1 MQRLP
6 GITKIWYVPA
16 DTLMSGIT
24 QRALANL
31 PIGIFADIFPVP
43 FVGEAICET
52 ETEFDNNDYRQKV
65 QLTFSTIA
73 TLPSCRLAF
82 IIRTANN
89 KQFLIGT
96 ADHPFPIVK
105 TIDSTG
111 ELDGEKAATKYTVSY
126 TNKLALVPCN
136 A

>member
-1 MQRLP
+1 MLRLP

-24 QRALANL
+24 QRATANL
-31 PIGIFADIFPVP
+31 PIGVFADIFPVP

-65 QLTFSTIA
+65 QLTFST
-73 TLPSCRLAF
+73 TTSLPSCRLAF
-82 IIRTANN
+82 IIRTATG
-89 KQFLIGT
+89 KQYLIGT

-105 TIDSTG
+105 SIDSTG
-111 ELDGEKAATKYTVSY
+111 ELDGEKAATKYTITY

>member
-6 GITKIWYVPA
+6 SITKIWYVPA
-16 DTLMSGIT
+16 DTLMSSIT
-24 QRALANL
+24 ERALANL
-31 PIGIFADIFPVP
+31 PIGVFADIFPVP
-43 FVGEAICET
+43 FIGEALCET

-65 QLTFSTIA
+65 QLTFST
-73 TLPSCRLAF
+73 TTPLPSCRLAF

-96 ADHPFPIVK
+96 ADHPFPIIK
-105 TIDSTG
+105 SIDSTG

-126 TNKLALVPCN
+126 TNKPALVPCS

>member
-24 QRALANL
+24 ERALANL
-31 PIGIFADIFPVP
+31 PIGVFADIFPVP
-43 FVGEAICET
+43 FVGEAVCET

-96 ADHPFPIVK
+96 ADHPFPIIKAVD
-105 TIDSTG
+105 TTG
-111 ELDGEKAATKYTVSY
+111 DLDGEKAATKYTITY
-126 TNKLALVPCN
+126 TNKLALVPCS

>member
-1 MQRLP
+1 
-6 GITKIWYVPA
+6 
-16 DTLMSGIT
+16 MSGIT
-24 QRALANL
+24 LRALANL
-31 PIGIFADIFPVP
+31 PIGVFADIFPVP
-43 FVGEAICET
+43 FVGEAVCET

-96 ADHPFPIVK
+96 ADHPFSIVK
-105 TIDSTG
+105 SNDSTG

-126 TNKLALVPCN
+126 TNKLALMPCN

>member
-24 QRALANL
+24 ERALANL
-31 PIGIFADIFPVP
+31 PIGVFADIFPVP
-43 FVGEAICET
+43 HVVEAICET

-65 QLTFSTIA
+65 QLTFSTTT

-82 IIRTANN
+82 IIRTATG

-96 ADHPFPIVK
+96 ADQPFPIVK
-105 TIDSTG
+105 AVDTTG
-111 ELDGEKAATKYTVSY
+111 ELDGEKAAIKYTITY
-126 TNKLALVPCN
+126 TNKLALMPCN

>member
-31 PIGIFADIFPVP
+31 PIGVFADIFLVP
-43 FVGEAICET
+43 HVGEPICET

-65 QLTFSTIA
+65 QLTFST
-73 TLPSCRLAF
+73 TTLLPSCRLAF
-82 IIRTANN
+82 IIRTATG

-105 TIDSTG
+105 SIDTTG
-111 ELDGEKAATKYTVSY
+111 ELDGEKAATKYTITY
-126 TNKLALVPCN
+126 TNKLALVPCT

>member
-1 MQRLP
+1 MLRLP

-31 PIGIFADIFPVP
+31 PIGVFADIFPVP

-65 QLTFSTIA
+65 QLTFST
-73 TLPSCRLAF
+73 TTLLPSCRLAF
-82 IIRTANN
+82 IIRTATG
-89 KQFLIGT
+89 KQYLIGT
-96 ADHPFPIVK
+96 ADHPFSIVK
-105 TIDSTG
+105 SIDSTG
-111 ELDGEKAATKYTVSY
+111 ELDGEKAATKYTITY
-126 TNKLALVPCN
+126 TNKLALIPCS

>member
-24 QRALANL
+24 ERALANL

-43 FVGEAICET
+43 FVGEPICET

-65 QLTFSTIA
+65 QLTFSTI
-73 TLPSCRLAF
+73 TPLPSCRLAF

-96 ADHPFPIVK
+96 ADHPFPIIK
-105 TIDSTG
+105 SIDSTG
-111 ELDGEKAATKYTVSY
+111 ELDGEKAATNYTVSY

>member
-1 MQRLP
+1 MLRLP

-31 PIGIFADIFPVP
+31 PIGVFADIFPVP

-65 QLTFSTIA
+65 QLTFST
-73 TLPSCRLAF
+73 TTPLPSCRLAF
-82 IIRTANN
+82 IIRTATG
-89 KQFLIGT
+89 KQYLIGT

-105 TIDSTG
+105 SIDTTG
-111 ELDGEKAATKYTVSY
+111 ELDGEKATTKYTITY

>member
-24 QRALANL
+24 ERALANL
-31 PIGIFADIFPVP
+31 PIGVFADIFHVP
-43 FVGEAICET
+43 FVGDAICES

-65 QLTFSTIA
+65 QLTFST
-73 TLPSCRLAF
+73 TTLLPSCRLAF
-82 IIRTANN
+82 IIRTANK
-89 KQFLIGT
+89 KQYLIGT

-105 TIDSTG
+105 SIDTTG
-111 ELDGEKAATKYTVSY
+111 ELDGEKAATKYTISY

>member
-1 MQRLP
+1 MLRLP

-31 PIGIFADIFPVP
+31 PIGVFADIFPVP

-65 QLTFSTIA
+65 QLTFST
-73 TLPSCRLAF
+73 TTPLPSCRLAF
-82 IIRTANN
+82 IIRTATG
-89 KQFLIGT
+89 KQYLIGT

-105 TIDSTG
+105 SIDSTG
-111 ELDGEKAATKYTVSY
+111 ELDGEKAATKYNITY

>member
-24 QRALANL
+24 ERALANL
-31 PIGIFADIFPVP
+31 PIGVFADIFLVP
-43 FVGEAICET
+43 FVGEAICEA

-65 QLTFSTIA
+65 QLTFST
-73 TLPSCRLAF
+73 TTLLPSCRLAF
-82 IIRTANN
+82 VIQTANG
-89 KQFLIGT
+89 KQILIGT

-105 TIDSTG
+105 SIDTTG
-111 ELDGEKAATKYTVSY
+111 ELDGEKAAIKYTITY
-126 TNKLALVPCN
+126 TNKLALVPCT

>member
-1 MQRLP
+1 
-6 GITKIWYVPA
+6 
-16 DTLMSGIT
+16 MSGIT
-24 QRALANL
+24 ERALANL

-43 FVGEAICET
+43 FVGEPICET

-65 QLTFSTIA
+65 QLTFST
-73 TLPSCRLAF
+73 TTPLPSCRLAF

-89 KQFLIGT
+89 KQYLIGT
-96 ADHPFPIVK
+96 ADHPFPIIKAVD
-105 TIDSTG
+105 TTG
-111 ELDGEKAATKYTVSY
+111 ELDGEKAATKYTITY

>member
-1 MQRLP
+1 MLRLP

-24 QRALANL
+24 LRALANL
-31 PIGIFADIFPVP
+31 PIGIFADILPVP
-43 FVGEAICET
+43 YVGEPICET

-65 QLTFSTIA
+65 QLTFST
-73 TLPSCRLAF
+73 TTPLPSCRLAF
-82 IIRTANN
+82 IILTANG

-105 TIDSTG
+105 SIDTTG
-111 ELDGEKAATKYTVSY
+111 ELDGEKAATKYTITY
-126 TNKLALVPCN
+126 TNKLALIPCS